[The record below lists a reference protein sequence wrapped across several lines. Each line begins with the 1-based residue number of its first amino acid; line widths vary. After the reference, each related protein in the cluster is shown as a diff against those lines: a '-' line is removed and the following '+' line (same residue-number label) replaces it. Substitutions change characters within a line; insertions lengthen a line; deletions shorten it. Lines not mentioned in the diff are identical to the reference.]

1 VQNALP
7 GRAIVRQGCIA
18 TILTA
23 TALFAVPA
31 AHASFPYEY
40 DGAAPGDLEGKVE
53 WMYAATPEQG
63 NALVNADPRELGGVR
78 GASLVDRDSSV
89 ATGWQTSTGRPDVTI
104 AVLDSGIKWN
114 DLGAMRDLRAKF
126 RLNRGELEPPRHDR
140 TQATEPG
147 VSCAGFADAWD
158 ADGNGVF
165 NTLDYAC
172 DSRVDTA
179 PALGDGPVEDGRP
192 LLDPQDVLIAF
203 TDGADDDANGFTDDV
218 VGWDFLDDDNDPFD
232 DVQYGHGT
240 GEARDSTSE
249 ADNGGEL
256 GTCPN
261 CTSIPLRVGDSFVAD
276 ESDFAQAVLYAVDND
291 VSVVQEALGT
301 LNHSSLGRD
310 AVEYAYRHHV
320 AVIASAA
327 DEAAQHH
334 NWPSNEPHTIVV
346 NSVTQYDEA
355 LTAEP
360 RSYLQFNGCTNFSS
374 KIAVAIPSVSCSS
387 DATGRAAGM
396 AGLIYSAALDR
407 GIRLSANEVRQLMTG
422 TADDVNFAATE
433 LSCTPAPADPC
444 TDPNLNSV
452 NPTRLVAPFPATVRY
467 PARKGHD
474 WFYGYGRINMHSALD
489 AVATERIPPEA
500 EITSPDWYSLAAPGQ
515 GALAIHG
522 EVAARGG
529 GYRCV
534 LEVAPGSMPNNTQD
548 FEPVD
553 GGHCDGSERNGAFAG
568 VLGSVDIEALKRRF
582 PPSAGDFTG
591 RESGLAG
598 QSSNGRPNS
607 DPYGFTVRLRVESG
621 DLRGEDRRNL
631 FLHRD
636 ADLLPGFP
644 RSLPSD
650 GEASPV
656 FADLDGDN
664 RNELIVATA
673 DGTVHAYRAGGGEAP
688 GWPVRGERLP
698 LHTGGAAFRSGAVS
712 ADSSRG
718 AFLASPAVGDLDLNG
733 LPEVVGA
740 DFEGRVYVWNANGTR
755 RWTGG
760 TRLDWSGRPLRPFD
774 EARKGERNRTQR
786 GFLGSPV
793 LADIEGDRRLEVVAA
808 AMDRHVYAWRADGTA
823 APGFPALVVDRSKVA
838 SIDPATDQVT
848 FNAAA
853 GDSLMQGA
861 IVDTPA
867 VGDLT
872 GDGRPEIVVGTNEE
886 YAVNAPGEGG
896 LNADNVEMRVLE
908 QAAGATGVLDP
919 AHSRVYALDA
929 RGNQLAGWPAKIGKL
944 TAELLPV
951 VGEGITGSPVIGPA
965 ECSGV
970 SGVAVGAI
978 PDAGLGYL
986 LRPDGDSCLGNGP
999 DGKDRV
1005 LDTAPPAGV
1014 VQDSPA
1020 FPAVGHPAFGN
1031 FGGGVSFLAPA
1042 AGLRRALDA
1051 AVNEYQQG
1059 SQDFIGAWS
1068 TRDGRFRPGFPA
1080 VVNDLQFLTGP
1091 SVADLD
1097 GQPGEELLGG
1107 TASQDL
1113 YAVGADGRPLSQA
1126 WPKLTSDWMVASP
1139 LVGSFGD
1146 PQHKVVVALTRSG
1159 TMLAYRTG
1167 APACSPS
1174 SWPRFHH
1181 DEANSGDMRRD
1192 ATAPGAPEGLRL
1204 DGGVLRFT
1212 SPGDD
1217 LLCGR
1222 PAAYEI
1228 STGGPFKRVG
1238 AQPVAAGETASV
1250 GVPSKPKVVSV
1261 RAVDEQGNVGRPATL
1276 RR

>member
-1 VQNALP
+1 
-7 GRAIVRQGCIA
+7 VRQGCLA
-18 TILTA
+18 TIVVWLSLA
-23 TALFAVPA
+23 GSAW
-31 AHASFPYEY
+31 ASFPYEY
-40 DGAAPGDLEGKVE
+40 EGTAPSDLEGKSE

-78 GASLVDRDSSV
+78 GASVVDADPSV
-89 ATGWQTSTGRPDVTI
+89 RTAWQTTTGRPDVTI

-114 DLGAMRDLRAKF
+114 DLGAMSDLRAKA
-126 RLNRGELEPPRHDR
+126 RLNRGELEQPLHDR
-140 TQATEPG
+140 SEPTEPG
-147 VSCAGFADAWD
+147 ADCAGYGGGWD
-158 ADGNGVF
+158 ANGDGVF
-165 NTLDYAC
+165 NVLDYAC
-172 DSRVDTA
+172 DSRVDAA
-179 PALGDGPVEDGRP
+179 PALGDGPLDGDRP
-192 LLDPQDVLIAF
+192 VLDPQDVLIAF
-203 TDGADDDANGFTDDV
+203 SDGADDDGNGFRDDIA
-218 VGWDFLDDDNDPFD
+218 GWDFLDDDSDPFD

-240 GEARDSTSE
+240 GEARDSTGE

-256 GTCPN
+256 GSCPN
-261 CTSIPLRVGDSFVAD
+261 CTFIPLRVGDSFIAD
-276 ESDFAQAVLYAVDND
+276 ESDFAQAVFYATDNG
-291 VSVVQEALGT
+291 VRVVQEALGT
-301 LNHSSLGRD
+301 LDHTSLGRD
-310 AVEYAYRHHV
+310 AVEYAYRRGV

-346 NSVTQYDEA
+346 NSVTKYKEG
-355 LTAEP
+355 LTDQP

-387 DATGRAAGM
+387 DATGRASGM

-407 GIRLSANEVRQLMTG
+407 GIELSANEVRQLMTG
-422 TADDVNFAATE
+422 TADDVSFAARE
-433 LSCTPAPADPC
+433 LSCSPVPADPC

-467 PARKGHD
+467 PARRGHD
-474 WFYGYGRINMHSALD
+474 WFYGYGRINMAS
-489 AVATERIPPEA
+489 AVAEVADARIPPEA
-500 EITSPDWYSLAAPGQ
+500 EITAPDWYSLVDPGR
-515 GALAIHG
+515 ATLDVRG
-522 EVAARGG
+522 EVSARAGS
-529 GYRCV
+529 YRCV
-534 LEVAPGSMPNNTQD
+534 LEVAPGSMPNNTDD
-548 FEPVD
+548 FEAVS
-553 GGHCDGSERNGAFAG
+553 GGHCDGSERNGDFAG
-568 VLGSVDIEALKRRF
+568 VLGSVDIAALKQRF

-591 RESGLAG
+591 REPGATSG

-607 DPYGFTVRLRVESG
+607 EPYGFTLRLRVENG
-621 DLRGEDRRNL
+621 ELRGEDRRNL

-636 ADLLPGFP
+636 SDLLPGFP
-644 RSLPSD
+644 RSLASD
-650 GEASPV
+650 GAASPA

-673 DGTVHAYRAGGGEAP
+673 DGTVHAYRPDGSEAQ
-688 GWPVRGERLP
+688 GWPVRGDALP
-698 LHTGGAAFRSGAVS
+698 LHTGGAAFASGAVS
-712 ADSSRG
+712 PDASRG
-718 AFLASPAVGDLDLNG
+718 AFLASPAVGDLDRDG
-733 LPEVVGA
+733 VPEVAAA
-740 DFEGRVYVWNANGTR
+740 DYEGRVYVWNADGTR
-755 RWTGG
+755 RWTRR
-760 TRLDWSGRPLRPFD
+760 TRPEWSGRPLRPFD

-786 GFLGSPV
+786 GFIGSPV
-793 LADIEGDRRLEVVAA
+793 LADLDGDGRLEVIAA
-808 AMDRHVYAWRADGTA
+808 AMDRHVYVWRPGGADLS
-823 APGFPALVVDRSKVA
+823 GFPALVVDRSKVA
-838 SIDPATDQVT
+838 SIDPATHQVT
-848 FNAAA
+848 FNEQA
-853 GDSLMQGA
+853 GASLMQGA

-867 VGDLT
+867 VGDLN

-896 LNADNVEMRVLE
+896 LNADNVEMRALE
-908 QAAGATGVLDP
+908 QAVGATGVLDP
-919 AHSRVYALDA
+919 AHSRVYALDQH
-929 RGNQLAGWPAKIGKL
+929 GEVLDGWPAKIGKL
-944 TAELLPV
+944 TAELLPI

-965 ECSGV
+965 ECAGAG
-970 SGVAVGAI
+970 GVAVGAM

-986 LRPDGDSCLGNGP
+986 LRPDGDSCLGSGA

-1005 LDTAPPAGV
+1005 VDTVPPAGV

-1059 SQDFIGAWS
+1059 SQDFVGAWS

-1097 GQPGEELLGG
+1097 GQGGEELLGG

-1113 YAVGADGRPLSQA
+1113 YAVRADGRPLSQA
-1126 WPKLTSDWMVASP
+1126 WPKLTSDWLVANP
-1139 LVGSFGD
+1139 LVGSFGEGG
-1146 PQHKVVVALTRSG
+1146 KVVIALTRLG

-1181 DEANSGDMRRD
+1181 DEANSGDLRRD
-1192 ATAPGAPEGLRL
+1192 ATPPGTPTGVRL
-1204 DGGVLRFT
+1204 DGRTVRFT

-1222 PAAYEI
+1222 PAAYEV
-1228 STGGPFKRVG
+1228 STGGPFQR
-1238 AQPVAAGETASV
+1238 APTEPVAGGESAEIPLQ
-1250 GVPSKPKVVSV
+1250 GKPRSVSV
-1261 RAVDEQGNVGRPATL
+1261 RALDEQGNAGRTATAG
-1276 RR
+1276 R

>member
-1 VQNALP
+1 
-7 GRAIVRQGCIA
+7 
-18 TILTA
+18 
-23 TALFAVPA
+23 
-31 AHASFPYEY
+31 
-40 DGAAPGDLEGKVE
+40 
-53 WMYAATPEQG
+53 
-63 NALVNADPRELGGVR
+63 
-78 GASLVDRDSSV
+78 
-89 ATGWQTSTGRPDVTI
+89 
-104 AVLDSGIKWN
+104 
-114 DLGAMRDLRAKF
+114 
-126 RLNRGELEPPRHDR
+126 
-140 TQATEPG
+140 
-147 VSCAGFADAWD
+147 
-158 ADGNGVF
+158 
-165 NTLDYAC
+165 
-172 DSRVDTA
+172 
-179 PALGDGPVEDGRP
+179 
-192 LLDPQDVLIAF
+192 
-203 TDGADDDANGFTDDV
+203 
-218 VGWDFLDDDNDPFD
+218 
-232 DVQYGHGT
+232 
-240 GEARDSTSE
+240 
-249 ADNGGEL
+249 
-256 GTCPN
+256 
-261 CTSIPLRVGDSFVAD
+261 
-276 ESDFAQAVLYAVDND
+276 VLYAVDND
-291 VSVVQEALGT
+291 VRVVQEALGT

-310 AVEYAYRHHV
+310 AVEYAYRHDV

-346 NSVTQYDEA
+346 NSVTKYDES

-433 LSCTPAPADPC
+433 LSCSPVPVDPC
-444 TDPNLNSV
+444 TDPNLSSV
-452 NPTRLVAPFPATVRY
+452 NPSRLVAPFPATVRY

-474 WFYGYGRINMHSALD
+474 WFYGYGRIDMA
-489 AVATERIPPEA
+489 AAAGVVAAGRVPPEA
-500 EITSPDWYSLAAPGQ
+500 EITSPGWYSLVDPRG
-515 GALAIHG
+515 GSVEVRG
-522 EVAARGG
+522 EVAARRGS
-529 GYRCV
+529 YRCV
-534 LEVAPGSMPNNTQD
+534 LEVAPGSMPNDTED
-548 FEPVD
+548 FEPVA
-553 GGHCDGSERNGAFAG
+553 GGHCDGSERSGRFAG
-568 VLGSVDIEALKRRF
+568 VVGTVDVAALRRRF

-591 RESGLAG
+591 REPGAGAG

-607 DPYGFTVRLRVESG
+607 EPYGFTLRLRVESG
-621 DLRGEDRRNL
+621 ELRGEDRRNL

-636 ADLLPGFP
+636 SELLPGFP

-673 DGTVHAYRAGGGEAP
+673 DGTVHAHRSGGGEAP
-688 GWPVRGERLP
+688 GWPVRGDRLP
-698 LHTGGAAFRSGAVS
+698 LHTGGAAFQSGAVS
-712 ADSSRG
+712 PDASRG
-718 AFLASPAVGDLDLNG
+718 AFLASPAVGDLDRDG
-733 LPEVVGA
+733 VPEVVAA
-740 DFEGRVYVWNANGTR
+740 DYEGRVYAWGADGTR
-755 RWTGG
+755 RWTAS
-760 TRLDWSGRPLRPFD
+760 TNLDWSGRPLRPFD

-793 LADIEGDRRLEVVAA
+793 LADLDGDRRLEVVAA
-808 AMDRHVYAWRADGTA
+808 AMDRHLYAWHAGGAA

-838 SIDPATDQVT
+838 AVDPATHQVT
-848 FNAAA
+848 FNDQA

-861 IVDTPA
+861 IVATPA
-867 VGDLT
+867 LGDLT
-872 GDGRPEIVVGTNEE
+872 GDGRPEIVIGTNEE

-896 LNADNVEMRVLE
+896 LNADNVEMRALE
-908 QAAGATGVLDP
+908 QAAGATGLLSP

-929 RGNQLAGWPAKIGKL
+929 HGNQLAGWPAKIGKL

-965 ECSGV
+965 ECSGAG
-970 SGVAVGAI
+970 GVAVGAI

-986 LRPDGDSCLGNGP
+986 LRPDGDSCLGSGA

-1005 LDTAPPAGV
+1005 VDTVPPAGA

-1031 FGGGVSFLAPA
+1031 FAGGVSFLAPT

-1059 SQDFIGAWS
+1059 SQDFAGAWS

-1097 GQPGEELLGG
+1097 GQAGEELLGG

-1113 YAVGADGRPLSQA
+1113 YALRADGRPLSQA

-1146 PQHKVVVALTRSG
+1146 PERKVVVALTRSG
-1159 TMLAYRTG
+1159 TMLAYRTE

-1181 DEANSGDMRRD
+1181 DEANSGDLRRD
-1192 ATAPGAPEGLRL
+1192 ATQPGTPGALRL
-1204 DGGVLRFT
+1204 DSRSVRFT

-1228 STGGPFKRVG
+1228 STGGPFRRVD
-1238 AQPVAAGETASV
+1238 AQPVAGGQSMEIPLQ
-1250 GVPSKPKVVSV
+1250 GRPRELSV
-1261 RAVDEQGNVGRPATL
+1261 RAVDDQGNLGRTATA